1 LLANAKRKDIYV
13 KILFKELYMSN
24 MPKKLHSFLLS
35 PFIKAAAFL
44 ACFVLS
50 SPAFAQNDA
59 IAKMEAVSDKILGL
73 FTGTLVRTI
82 LAIAFCCSAV
92 AYAMNKDNQKVQ
104 RGALAVGIAS
114 VMIIAASGIVSFMM
128 S

>member
-1 LLANAKRKDIYV
+1 MGKVSKR
-13 KILFKELYMSN
+13 LS
-24 MPKKLHSFLLS
+24 SFFS
-35 PFIKAAAFL
+35 APFVRLAAFL
-44 ACFVLS
+44 ACLFFS
-50 SPAFAQNDA
+50 QPAFAQNDA

-92 AYAMNKDNQKVQ
+92 AYAMNKDNEKVK

-128 S
+128 A

>member
-1 LLANAKRKDIYV
+1 MDRVAKKFNS
-13 KILFKELYMSN
+13 LTL
-24 MPKKLHSFLLS
+24 P

-44 ACFVLS
+44 TCLILS
-50 SPAFAQNDA
+50 RPAFAQNDA
-59 IAKMEAVSDKILGL
+59 IAKMEAVSDKVLGL

-92 AYAMNKDNQKVQ
+92 AYAMNKDNEKVK

-114 VMIIAASGIVSFMM
+114 VMIIAASGIVGFMM